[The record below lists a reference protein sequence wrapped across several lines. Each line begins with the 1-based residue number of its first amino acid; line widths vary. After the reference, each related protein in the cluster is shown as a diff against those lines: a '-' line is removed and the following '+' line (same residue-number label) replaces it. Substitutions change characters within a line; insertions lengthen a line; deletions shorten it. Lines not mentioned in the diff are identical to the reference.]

1 MQNEN
6 YQNAI
11 NPSHYNSGDI
21 SCMDAIVAAYGI
33 EEAKVWAKITAFKYI
48 WRLGKKD
55 EVLQEI
61 GKAEWYLNKLSELE
75 TSTKEEKNKAAKRVE
90 SLLTDEEFN
99 KIISNNEGE
108 YYGN

>member
-1 MQNEN
+1 MQNEK

-11 NPSHYNSGDI
+11 NPSHYNSSDI

-33 EEAKVWAKITAFKYI
+33 EEAKIWAKITAFKYL

-61 GKAEWYLNKLSELE
+61 GKAEWYLNKLAELE
-75 TSTKEEKNKAAKRVE
+75 TSTKEEKNKEAKRIE

-99 KIISNNEGE
+99 RIISNNKDE